1 MKLATVRRPDGST
14 VAVRVD
20 GDTATELGAADVGE
34 VLRGGG
40 IASAT
45 DASGAEHPIDSL
57 DFAPLVTQP
66 GKVICVGLN
75 YRAHILEM
83 GRDLP
88 EYPVLF
94 AKFADCLVGDGDDIV
109 LPPES
114 DQIDWEG
121 ELAVVIGARVR
132 RATPEQAEA
141 AIAGYSICND
151 VSMRD
156 WQFRTR
162 EWLQGKIWADSTPLG
177 PVLATPDE
185 IPAEAHMVTTVDGIE
200 KQRGDIHDLVF
211 SPVQLVEYISTVLP
225 LNPGDVI
232 ITGTPGGVGHARTP
246 QEFLAPGQ
254 TVTVTIDGIGTLSN
268 TTVADPAG
276 AAA

>member
-1 MKLATVRRPDGST
+1 MKLATIRRPDGST
-14 VAVRVD
+14 VAVRID

-34 VLRGGG
+34 VLRGAGLASVADDLVKLDPAAGG
-40 IASAT
+40 AQ
-45 DASGAEHPIDSL
+45 HPLDSL

-66 GKVICVGLN
+66 GKIICVGLN

-88 EYPVLF
+88 DYPVLF
-94 AKFADCLVGDGDDIV
+94 AKFADCLLGDGDDIV

-121 ELAVVIGARVR
+121 ELAVVIGSRVR
-132 RATPEQAEA
+132 RATAEQAEA

-185 IPAEAHMVTTVDGIE
+185 IPAEAYMVTIVDGVE
-200 KQRGDIHDLVF
+200 KQRGT
-211 SPVQLVEYISTVLP
+211 ST
-225 LNPGDVI
+225 I
-232 ITGTPGGVGHARTP
+232 WCS
-246 QEFLAPGQ
+246 APCSS
-254 TVTVTIDGIGTLSN
+254 LS
-268 TTVADPAG
+268 TSRPCCR
-276 AAA
+276 